1 MYKMVVIDDEYF
13 TCEGLKLLL
22 DWKSLDIEIVGFS
35 LNGEEGLELVERVN
49 PDIVMTD
56 IKMKFMDGLT
66 MIKKLR
72 SKGFKGEIIVFSGY
86 KVFEYAQDAMEN
98 GVSNYILKPVTK
110 DKMLDAIK
118 IVLDKL
124 DSRRDANGGAAEDE
138 GIYGSETDWS
148 NVLKYIDSN
157 ITKDI
162 TLREAAAEAC
172 LETTYFSRLFK
183 KKTGIGF
190 SEYITR
196 GRMELAKRLLSG
208 TDLQIKEIMY
218 HISYNDEKYFRKR
231 FKSYT
236 GYSPTKYRSIYKK
249 DVKEM

>member
-157 ITKDI
+157 ITKD
-162 TLREAAAEAC
+162 AQG
-172 LETTYFSRLFK
+172 SGGGGGSGDHLFQPAVQEK
-183 KKTGIGF
+183 D
-190 SEYITR
+190 R
-196 GRMELAKRLLSG
+196 DRLLGVYNPG
-208 TDLQIKEIMY
+208 TYGACQTAFVRHGFTDKGNNV
-218 HISYNDEKYFRKR
+218 SY
-231 FKSYT
+231 
-236 GYSPTKYRSIYKK
+236 I
-249 DVKEM
+249 V

>member
-1 MYKMVVIDDEYF
+1 MYRMVVIDDEYF
-13 TCEGLKLLL
+13 TCEGLKILL
-22 DWKSLDIEIVGFS
+22 DWKALNIEIVGFS
-35 LNGEEGLELVERVN
+35 LNGEDGLELVEREK

-72 SKGFKGEIIVFSGY
+72 NNGFKGEIIVFSGY
-86 KVFEYAQDAMEN
+86 KVFEYAQDAMES
-98 GVSNYILKPVTK
+98 GVSYYLLKPVTK

-118 IVLDKL
+118 IVLNKL
-124 DSRRDANGGAAEDE
+124 DSKRQDGGGNAVKDE
-138 GIYGSETDWS
+138 GIYESETNWQ
-148 NVLKYIDSN
+148 NILRYIDAN

-162 TLREAAAEAC
+162 TLKDTAAAAC

-190 SEYITR
+190 SEYITQR
-196 GRMELAKRLLSG
+196 RMELAKRLLVG

-231 FKSYT
+231 FKNYT
-236 GYSPTKYRSIYKK
+236 GYSPTEYRSIYKK
-249 DVKEM
+249 T